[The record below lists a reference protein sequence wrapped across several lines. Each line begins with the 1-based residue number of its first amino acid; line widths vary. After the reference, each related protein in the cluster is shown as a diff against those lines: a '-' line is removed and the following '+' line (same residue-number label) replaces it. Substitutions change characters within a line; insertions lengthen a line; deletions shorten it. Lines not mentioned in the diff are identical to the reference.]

1 MNVDQKN
8 LGLSLVAFFAG
19 LLLWSDAFAQSNTVS
34 TPIVGFQK
42 KTFSAGLSSASFPL
56 LNSDLAKTTVDSVS
70 GSSLTLSNVSNV
82 GSLLASSE
90 PYYIEVY
97 TGSLKGDRFDVNTA
111 STIAAAGTT
120 VVLDGASP
128 NNTFPVSSIGTSLNG
143 ATIALRQHV
152 TLSQIQSFFSPAL
165 VGNNNSAL
173 ADGIQL
179 FNLTSGSFTT
189 YTLRGNL
196 TEWRKGG
203 DLANYAKL
211 AVPPGTGVLV
221 NKRGSS
227 SEMTQTGIVRQNDFA
242 TPLSSGLQF
251 VSSSVPVDRSPV
263 STGIIPNTNGWV
275 GNNNVALADQIIVF
289 QNGAFTTYSLRADGQ
304 IRKSGDLT
312 DFKSTNLLTGSEAW
326 LIRRKNAD
334 PNLVE
339 TAVVQ

>member
-1 MNVDQKN
+1 MLLFAACS
-8 LGLSLVAFFAG
+8 LG
-19 LLLWSDAFAQSNTVS
+19 SDTFAQSNTVS

-56 LNSDLAKTTVDSVS
+56 LNPDLAKTTVTSVS
-70 GSSLTLSNVSNV
+70 GTSITLSGVSNA
-82 GSLLASSE
+82 GSLLTSGE

-97 TGSLKGDRFDVNTA
+97 TGSLKGDRFEVSTA
-111 STIAAAGTT
+111 STISAANATI
-120 VVLDGASP
+120 VLDGSSP
-128 NNTFPVSSIGTSLNG
+128 NNTFSVSSIGSLLDG

-173 ADGIQL
+173 ADQIQL
-179 FNLTSGSFTT
+179 FNSSGSFTT
-189 YTLRGNL
+189 YALRGNL

-203 DLANYAKL
+203 DLANYSKL

-227 SEMTQTGIVRQNDFA
+227 SEMTQTGSVRQNDFA

-263 STGIIPNTNGWV
+263 SVGIIPNTNGWV

-289 QNGAFTTYSLRADGQ
+289 QNGAFTTYTLRADGQ

-312 DFKSTNLLTGSEAW
+312 DFKSTNLLTGSGAW
-326 LIRRKNAD
+326 LIKRKNAD

-339 TAVVQ
+339 TAVVP